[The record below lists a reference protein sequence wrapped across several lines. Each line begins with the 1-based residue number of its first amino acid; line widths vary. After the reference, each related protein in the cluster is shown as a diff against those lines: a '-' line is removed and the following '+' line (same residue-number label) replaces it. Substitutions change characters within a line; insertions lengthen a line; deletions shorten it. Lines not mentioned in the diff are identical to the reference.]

1 MKIVEN
7 CVEGWAKFHRA
18 HHMDS
23 VHKNCTRL
31 SMLWQEKRHGK
42 LSPCVGMW
50 GKILLYGGNLQTQ
63 AHLGSV
69 RKQAGVAGGHR
80 RCSKAFPLF
89 HRCMGSAPR
98 QVGAAKT
105 VVNKAYD
112 DGLVS
117 AETVQVFKRVK
128 KLLKRNSNAR
138 DTVLTIEQIESLM
151 GALPHHTKTIMA
163 TAFYTGMRRGEI
175 LSLTWDKVNLEKKV
189 IRLEA
194 GDTKD
199 REPRTIPISKELFPI
214 LAAIP
219 RALHDNHV
227 FLYKGKPVRDIRT
240 GLIVACKT
248 AGIPYGRFTKN
259 GFVFHDLRH
268 TFNTYMRKAG
278 VAESVI
284 MEITGHSTR
293 EMFDRYNTIDHDD
306 RRQAVD
312 QMSTFLTNLDQF
324 SERQG
329 GK

>member
-1 MKIVEN
+1 
-7 CVEGWAKFHRA
+7 
-18 HHMDS
+18 
-23 VHKNCTRL
+23 
-31 SMLWQEKRHGK
+31 
-42 LSPCVGMW
+42 
-50 GKILLYGGNLQTQ
+50 
-63 AHLGSV
+63 
-69 RKQAGVAGGHR
+69 
-80 RCSKAFPLF
+80 
-89 HRCMGSAPR
+89 MGSAPR

-312 QMSTFLTNLDQF
+312 RMSTFLTNFLNGRGENESEWLDLQILTKVLTKRPF
-324 SERQG
+324 RQQKRTLTLTRILCISG
-329 GK
+329 GLPKRGLEPRQAYAH